1 VPTTV
6 PALLF
11 TLLGGIGVLYTLAAA
26 LLVGRWRSAAI
37 GMLADGPSVTILKP
51 LFGDEPK
58 LTENL
63 ATFLGQD
70 YPGAVQV
77 VCGVGAADDPAV
89 GAVEELHALYPSS
102 RRKPGPMEAGESGDE
117 IRFELEPLTIVSM
130 DPGFRRDD
138 GWGADEDLVL
148 SIATR
153 THGSNGKISN
163 LANMQPHVT
172 NDLLVLSDSDIAV
185 EPDYL
190 ARIATTIAQPGVG
203 AVTCLYAG
211 RGDAGLWSR
220 LAAAGISYQF
230 LPSVMIGLA
239 TGLAKPCMGSTI
251 ALRRE
256 TLDAIGGFVRFADIL
271 ADDHAIG
278 AAVRDLGLTV
288 VVPPMIVTHGC
299 TETHFTALARHE
311 LRWNATVRAL
321 DQAGFIGS
329 IVTYPLALAIIAFA
343 LGGGTIAVWL
353 ILAALLSRTALASR
367 IDRLAKR
374 RTMPLWLLPFRDIVS
389 FALYLAT
396 FFVRSVDWRGAKL
409 RMKTDGRISARSES

>member
-1 VPTTV
+1 M
-6 PALLF
+6 
-11 TLLGGIGVLYTLAAA
+11 LLGGVGVLYTLAAVFLA
-26 LLVGRWRSAAI
+26 GRWRQGAI
-37 GMLADGPSVTILKP
+37 GTVADAPSVTILKP
-51 LFGDEPK
+51 LYGDEPK
-58 LTENL
+58 LAENL
-63 ATFLGQD
+63 ATFLQQY
-70 YPGAVQV
+70 YPGAVQM
-77 VCGVGAADDPAV
+77 VCGVGTADDPAV
-89 GAVEELHALYPSS
+89 TIIDALNPPRY
-102 RRKPGPMEAGESGDE
+102 GEDF
-117 IRFELEPLTIVSM
+117 I
-130 DPGFRRDD
+130 
-138 GWGADEDLVL
+138 L
-148 SIATR
+148 SIAAR

-163 LANMQPHVT
+163 LTNMQPHAT

-190 ARIATTIAQPGVG
+190 ARIATAIGRPGVG

-220 LAAAGISYQF
+220 IAAAGISYQF

-256 TLDAIGGFVRFADIL
+256 TLDAIGGFARFADIL

-278 AAVRDLGLTV
+278 AAVRDLGLEI

-299 TETHFTALARHE
+299 TETRLMDITRHE

-321 DQAGFIGS
+321 DHAGFIGS
-329 IVTYPLALAIIAFA
+329 IVTHPLALAILAFA
-343 LGGGTIAVWL
+343 LGGGTMAVWL
-353 ILAALLSRTALASR
+353 ILMAVLARTALAIR
-367 IDRLAKR
+367 IDRLARR

-389 FALYLAT
+389 FMLYLAT

-409 RMKTDGRISARSES
+409 RMEKHGRVSAGSES